1 MAGLR
6 KLGGLGFAVGVVA
19 FGALQGTGFAQ
30 ATPPPADSPVA
41 LQNPTEATRLAGI
54 AKDNSRHFG
63 SDPDD
68 PGPLAK
74 DLSPAMT
81 PAAVGAA
88 MRKVGDWELAQLGPY
103 FGVNDHALQDGRI
116 WTWSALYAGYMAA
129 AASLPDPKY
138 KDAMEQMGKAYNW
151 EMRSKLPG
159 ADDIAVSQTY
169 LELYMLDKQ
178 PEQLAP
184 TKMAL
189 DAVLAKPRVPLG
201 TDKRIEWWWC
211 DALFMAPPAWAR
223 MYAITGDKKY
233 IEYLDEEWAK
243 TSTLLYDTSLHLYSR
258 DATYIAK
265 TEKNGQKMFWGRGEG
280 WVMGGLARTLQYL
293 PKDDPAREKYVTQM
307 KDMAAAL
314 AKIQQPDGLWG
325 PALLDPKAFDQPEIS
340 GSALITFG
348 MAWGVNNGILDRK
361 VYTPVITKAW
371 AGMLKHIY
379 ADGRLGDIQQTGS
392 APAAYKPSASYNYG
406 VGGFLL
412 AGSEIRTMTDGKKK

>member
-1 MAGLR
+1 
-6 KLGGLGFAVGVVA
+6 
-19 FGALQGTGFAQ
+19 
-30 ATPPPADSPVA
+30 
-41 LQNPTEATRLAGI
+41 
-54 AKDNSRHFG
+54 
-63 SDPDD
+63 
-68 PGPLAK
+68 
-74 DLSPAMT
+74 
-81 PAAVGAA
+81 
-88 MRKVGDWELAQLGPY
+88 
-103 FGVNDHALQDGRI
+103 
-116 WTWSALYAGYMAA
+116 
-129 AASLPDPKY
+129 
-138 KDAMEQMGKAYNW
+138 
-151 EMRSKLPG
+151 
-159 ADDIAVSQTY
+159 
-169 LELYMLDKQ
+169 
-178 PEQLAP
+178 
-184 TKMAL
+184 MAL

-293 PKDDPAREKYVTQM
+293 PKDDPARDKYVTQM
-307 KDMAAAL
+307 KEMAAAL